1 MMDQELKQ
9 ELAQLKTDSI
19 LIKYTVEQIETKL
32 DQLLQLLVEMQA
44 AQPMPVDDSRITR
57 L

>member
-1 MMDQELKQ
+1 MDQELKQ